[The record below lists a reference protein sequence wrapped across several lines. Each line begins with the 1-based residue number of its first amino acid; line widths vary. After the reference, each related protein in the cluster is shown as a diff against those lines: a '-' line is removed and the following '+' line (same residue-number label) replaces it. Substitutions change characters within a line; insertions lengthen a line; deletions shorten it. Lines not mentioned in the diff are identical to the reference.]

1 MSYAKNTGKFMN
13 QNQIV
18 HIGMIN
24 SYNVLVNNVSMNE
37 IAFSGLNVFSHS
49 QQEKDAKVS
58 IEFMI
63 KYFQDIEMYEKCSEL
78 QKYIDENFDEQGKFK
93 YPVCDC
99 EYPDIKEY
107 GTTPKCLICKGRL

>member
-1 MSYAKNTGKFMN
+1 MK
-13 QNQIV
+13 QNQMV
-18 HIGMIN
+18 HIGMLN
-24 SYNVLVNNVSMNE
+24 SYNVLINNISMSD
-37 IAFSGLNVFSHS
+37 IALSGLNVFSHS

-78 QKYIDENFDEQGKFK
+78 QKYIDENFDEQGNFK
-93 YPVCDC
+93 EHCNC

-107 GTTPKCLICKGRL
+107 GAMPKCLICKGRL